1 MKKMLLSGA
10 GSLAILFSVASSS
23 SFAASPSAV
32 GSSAE
37 YYPAKSASLL
47 RVSETNNADCMTC
60 VPISSPSVSQM
71 IASSNGRLS
80 PSYLASTHMAI
91 PHMALPLKAFAV
103 DAAGNSWR
111 NDLSRTFLLVVTAL
125 AAFSL
130 IRRRSSS
137 KPNKV
142 AETDFSSLPIWSR
155 KWLERPTQGSV

>member
-10 GSLAILFSVASSS
+10 GSLVILLGVASSA
-23 SFAASPSAV
+23 SFAASPNTI

-37 YYPAKSASLL
+37 YYPAKPSTLL
-47 RVSETNNADCMTC
+47 RVSETSNKDCMTC
-60 VPISSPSVSQM
+60 IPISSPSVSQM
-71 IASSNGRLS
+71 IASSETRFS

-103 DAAGNSWR
+103 DAVENGR

-130 IRRRSSS
+130 IRRRSSGQS
-137 KPNKV
+137 NKL
-142 AETDFSSLPIWSR
+142 AKTDFSSTPVWAR

>member
-1 MKKMLLSGA
+1 MKKMLLNGA
-10 GSLAILFSVASSS
+10 GSLVIFLGVASSAG
-23 SFAASPSAV
+23 FAASPSAV

-37 YYPAKSASLL
+37 YYPAKSSTLL
-47 RVSETNNADCMTC
+47 RVSEASNANCMTC
-60 VPISSPSVSQM
+60 IPISSPSVSQM
-71 IASSNGRLS
+71 IASSSSRFS

-103 DAAGNSWR
+103 DGVENGQR

-137 KPNKV
+137 QSNKV
-142 AETDFSSLPIWSR
+142 AETDFGSTPIWAR

>member
-1 MKKMLLSGA
+1 MQKMLLSCA
-10 GSLAILFSVASSS
+10 GSLVILLGLASSA
-23 SFAASPSAV
+23 SFAASPNTI

-37 YYPAKSASLL
+37 YYPAKSPTLL

-60 VPISSPSVSQM
+60 IPISSPSVSQM
-71 IASSNGRLS
+71 IASSNTRFA
-80 PSYLASTHMAI
+80 PSYLASTHMAV

-103 DAAGNSWR
+103 DATGNGGR

-137 KPNKV
+137 QSNKL
-142 AETDFSSLPIWSR
+142 AETDFRSTPIWAR
-155 KWLERPTQGSV
+155 KWFERPTQGSV